1 MIKVKYFKETRKP
14 IFLVDDDETSLI
26 QQDERLRLD
35 NLLLFYGSLSI
46 RIISRQKLS
55 IIFL

>member
-1 MIKVKYFKETRKP
+1 MIKVKYFKETRKS

>member
-1 MIKVKYFKETRKP
+1 MIKAKYFKETSKP

-26 QQDERLRLD
+26 QRDERLRLD
-35 NLLLFYGSLSI
+35 NLLLFHGSLSV